1 MNVLINGQP
10 TSHISCQD
18 RGLAYG
24 DGIFRTLRVVDQ
36 QPLLWDWQWRCFTR
50 DAERLGLP
58 VPDRDLVRH
67 EITQVTADYP
77 QASAKITLTRG
88 AGLRGYAAPS
98 PVAPVRIVQA
108 AAYQPLLELN
118 QNGIRARVCEMRLAN
133 QPRLAGIKHL
143 NRLEN
148 VLARSEWQGTDIRE
162 GILLDTEGRVIEGTM
177 SNLFWVNQ
185 GQIFTPGLQRCGVAG
200 ALRDYLL
207 TQLATLG
214 HKVTC
219 GDFVLEALWSAQ
231 EIFFC
236 NSLIGIWPVVA
247 CEEWLAPVGP
257 MTRTLQQILAEAD
270 A

>member
-1 MNVLINGQP
+1 MSILVNGQP
-10 TSHISCQD
+10 ASQISCQD

-24 DGIFRTLRVVDQ
+24 DGIFRTVRVLHQ
-36 QPLLWDWQWRCFTR
+36 QPLLWDWQWRCFVR

-58 VPDRDLVRH
+58 VPDRDLVRD

-88 AGLRGYAAPS
+88 VGLRGYSMPT
-98 PVAPVRIVQA
+98 PTAPVRIVQA
-108 AAYQPLLELN
+108 ATYQPALELN
-118 QNGIRARVCEMRLAN
+118 QHGIRARVCEMRLAN

-148 VLARSEWQGTDIRE
+148 VLARSEWQGTEIRE

-177 SNLFWVNQ
+177 SNLFWVDQ
-185 GQIFTPGLQRCGVAG
+185 GQIFTPDLQRCGVAG

-207 TQLATLG
+207 AQLATLG
-214 HKVTC
+214 RKVTC
-219 GDFVLEALWSAQ
+219 GDFSLEALWSAQ
-231 EIFFC
+231 EMFFC

-247 CEEWLAPVGP
+247 CEAWQAPIGP
-257 MTRTLQQILAEAD
+257 VTRALQQVLAEAD
-270 A
+270 M